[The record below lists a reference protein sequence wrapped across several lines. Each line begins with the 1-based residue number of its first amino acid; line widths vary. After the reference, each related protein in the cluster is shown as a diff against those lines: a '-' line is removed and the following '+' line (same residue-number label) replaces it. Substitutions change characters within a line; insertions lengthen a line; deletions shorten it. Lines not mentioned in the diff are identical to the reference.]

1 MDIAFLGLAECDRLG
16 NVNVSKFGGR
26 IAGVGGFMN
35 ITQTAKKVIFTG
47 TFTAGGLE
55 VDFRDGKLR
64 IDKEG
69 RFDKFVNSV
78 EHVTFSGAYAKRKG
92 QQVMY
97 ITERAVF
104 ELTDSGLNLVETA
117 PGIDIERDILS
128 HMAFKP
134 EISRDLKHMPESV
147 FKINSGI

>member
-1 MDIAFLGLAECDRLG
+1 
-16 NVNVSKFGGR
+16 
-26 IAGVGGFMN
+26 
-35 ITQTAKKVIFTG
+35 
-47 TFTAGGLE
+47 
-55 VDFRDGKLR
+55 
-64 IDKEG
+64 
-69 RFDKFVNSV
+69 
-78 EHVTFSGAYAKRKG
+78 
-92 QQVMY
+92 MY